1 MYSLLAQVKVSK
13 EVAQQRR
20 FESGLLAGY
29 QRLLQLLES
38 RLEPPTTNRHRHHR
52 RHLPVPPLA
61 AREPVRTPP
70 HPTPPSGCSLLLT
83 LPANLV
89 QQLD

>member
-38 RLEPPTTNRHRHHR
+38 RLEPPTSTTTTAATTTGTYQC
-52 RHLPVPPLA
+52 LP
-61 AREPVRTPP
+61 
-70 HPTPPSGCSLLLT
+70 
-83 LPANLV
+83 
-89 QQLD
+89 

>member
-38 RLEPPTTNRHRHHR
+38 RLEPPTTTTATAATAATYQC
-52 RHLPVPPLA
+52 LP
-61 AREPVRTPP
+61 
-70 HPTPPSGCSLLLT
+70 
-83 LPANLV
+83 
-89 QQLD
+89 